1 MSGQHRLCVQSPAAG
16 AGKGLS
22 EGTEMMSTGSCGRGH
37 SITAPR
43 VGAGVLVHPDR
54 EWVEFL
60 LWGSRQGFQIGFST
74 ESVQLSGCVRNMLSL
89 WEHKE
94 VVQAYLDKEVRE
106 GRVLMVG
113 SQEEW
118 HS

>member
-1 MSGQHRLCVQSPAAG
+1 MASGGHLVVSGQHRLCVQSPAAG

-22 EGTEMMSTGSCGRGH
+22 EGTEMVSTGSCGRGH

-43 VGAGVLVHPDR
+43 VGAGMLVHPDR

-74 ESVQLSGCVRNMLSL
+74 ESCSIEWMCTEHAVTMGTQGSGAGLPG
-89 WEHKE
+89 
-94 VVQAYLDKEVRE
+94 QGGQ
-106 GRVLMVG
+106 GR
-113 SQEEW
+113 
-118 HS
+118 